1 MDLKASQDRNQILFS
16 QFASY
21 YLSLL
26 GLGVDIGLLLKLL
39 YHYKKSKLVD
49 VNYMFFN
56 DRLVQLANE
65 AQEKEIQSLKSI
77 VDELNKKLLEK
88 EEKQHENEI
97 LVAKMKDDL
106 VVLLFLNLLSNRL
119 NKIRIQRLVLN
130 ILVYSSN

>member
-1 MDLKASQDRNQILFS
+1 
-16 QFASY
+16 
-21 YLSLL
+21 
-26 GLGVDIGLLLKLL
+26 
-39 YHYKKSKLVD
+39 
-49 VNYMFFN
+49 MFFN

>member
-1 MDLKASQDRNQILFS
+1 M
-16 QFASY
+16 
-21 YLSLL
+21 
-26 GLGVDIGLLLKLL
+26 
-39 YHYKKSKLVD
+39 KLVD
-49 VNYMFFN
+49 VNNMLFN

-106 VVLLFLNLLSNRL
+106 AVLLFLNLLSNRL

>member
-1 MDLKASQDRNQILFS
+1 M
-16 QFASY
+16 
-21 YLSLL
+21 
-26 GLGVDIGLLLKLL
+26 KLL
-39 YHYKKSKLVD
+39 D
-49 VNYMFFN
+49 VNDIFFN
-56 DRLVQLANE
+56 DSLVQLANA

-106 VVLLFLNLLSNRL
+106 AVLLFLNLLSNRL

-130 ILVYSSN
+130 ILDYSSN

>member
-1 MDLKASQDRNQILFS
+1 M
-16 QFASY
+16 
-21 YLSLL
+21 
-26 GLGVDIGLLLKLL
+26 
-39 YHYKKSKLVD
+39 KLVD
-49 VNYMFFN
+49 VNNLFFN
-56 DRLVQLANE
+56 NRLVQLANE

-88 EEKQHENEI
+88 EEKQHENDI

-106 VVLLFLNLLSNRL
+106 AVLLFLNFVSNRL

>member
-1 MDLKASQDRNQILFS
+1 M
-16 QFASY
+16 
-21 YLSLL
+21 
-26 GLGVDIGLLLKLL
+26 
-39 YHYKKSKLVD
+39 KLVD

-106 VVLLFLNLLSNRL
+106 AVLLFLNLLSNRL

>member
-1 MDLKASQDRNQILFS
+1 M
-16 QFASY
+16 
-21 YLSLL
+21 
-26 GLGVDIGLLLKLL
+26 
-39 YHYKKSKLVD
+39 KLVD
-49 VNYMFFN
+49 VNNLFFN
-56 DRLVQLANE
+56 NRLVQLANE

-106 VVLLFLNLLSNRL
+106 AVLLFLNLLSNRL

>member
-1 MDLKASQDRNQILFS
+1 M
-16 QFASY
+16 
-21 YLSLL
+21 
-26 GLGVDIGLLLKLL
+26 
-39 YHYKKSKLVD
+39 KLVD
-49 VNYMFFN
+49 VNNMLFN

-106 VVLLFLNLLSNRL
+106 AVLLFL
-119 NKIRIQRLVLN
+119 I
-130 ILVYSSN
+130 Y

>member
-1 MDLKASQDRNQILFS
+1 M
-16 QFASY
+16 
-21 YLSLL
+21 
-26 GLGVDIGLLLKLL
+26 
-39 YHYKKSKLVD
+39 KLVD
-49 VNYMFFN
+49 VNYLFFS

-106 VVLLFLNLLSNRL
+106 AVLLFLNLLSNRL

-130 ILVYSSN
+130 ILVYSSNQLKKKQ

>member
-1 MDLKASQDRNQILFS
+1 
-16 QFASY
+16 
-21 YLSLL
+21 
-26 GLGVDIGLLLKLL
+26 
-39 YHYKKSKLVD
+39 
-49 VNYMFFN
+49 MFFN

-106 VVLLFLNLLSNRL
+106 AVLLFLNLLSNRL